1 MAEDILDLLTGVI
14 MKQMINCTGLGLLL
28 IMSERKTICL
38 IPVLFFLN
46 VRLLT
51 VFQISVAGRE
61 GKNISRFVFF
71 SKHMNA
77 ACLRFD
83 TDLE

>member
-71 SKHMNA
+71 FKAHECSMFAFRH
-77 ACLRFD
+77 
-83 TDLE
+83 